1 MEGMNLDHAH
11 AYWLQLQAVAAVSRA
26 LQKPP
31 TMPEPPS
38 QDPRFASA
46 DARRLRDNAIAEAAR
61 CLNDAA
67 FYHKCMCRAMS
78 LDRGVENGGEVT
90 SCG

>member
-1 MEGMNLDHAH
+1 MEGMNLEHAQK
-11 AYWLQLQAVAAVSRA
+11 YWVKVQAVAAVSRA
-26 LQKPP
+26 LEEPP

-46 DARRLRDNAIAEAAR
+46 DARRLRDHAIAEAAR

-67 FYHKCMCRAMS
+67 FYHKCMCRTMS
-78 LDRGVENGGEVT
+78 LDRGVENCGEVD
-90 SCG
+90 S